1 MDNKPNKS
9 SGRGILTDSDYP
21 FYVVQRHLQKLDYF
35 TVVQRGCPF
44 TLSLTRAEPLGF
56 FTISS
61 ITPDTFDLA
70 VVNCE
75 PTVRVMFDIFASFYL
90 IYYQLLLI
98 ALFYTYPTTLSTLLG
113 HFLYNDFRGKLL
125 YFLT

>member
-1 MDNKPNKS
+1 VN
-9 SGRGILTDSDYP
+9 SDYP
-21 FYVVQRHLQKLDYF
+21 FYVVQRHLRQLDYF

-61 ITPDTFDLA
+61 IIPDTFDFD

-75 PTVRVMFDIFASFYL
+75 PTVRVMFDIIASFYL

-98 ALFYTYPTTLSTLLG
+98 P
-113 HFLYNDFRGKLL
+113 
-125 YFLT
+125 